1 MPPLFA
7 FGFAAESKL
16 VHRMHEMAHEAEH
29 SKNMAEW
36 TQQHML
42 NEHKK
47 ELQRMTTQRILSQP
61 GFSGQKLDLPADDES
76 DDEVERKIVARFRE
90 SVLNSGV
97 RVVPGDS
104 LGLYHKVAN
113 FWQENPFK
121 ILAGVGGEF
130 KFLEISY

>member
-1 MPPLFA
+1 
-7 FGFAAESKL
+7 
-16 VHRMHEMAHEAEH
+16 MHEMAHEAEH

-61 GFSGQKLDLPADDES
+61 GMSGQKLDLPSDDES

-121 ILAGVGGEF
+121 ILAGVGGE
-130 KFLEISY
+130 